1 MAIFWDAPVAPDAQ
15 TFFMRDLPYPS
26 NLGLLNLFGQQTH
39 ETDTIEM
46 AEIQRTNRTA
56 RYRAWDGR
64 VHKSSRDVG
73 SESRIRFIP
82 LSSSLDMGEYER
94 LQYQYST
101 MGVAGG
107 NEARLARAI
116 YNDSAQLTREV
127 QNRLELAWGDALS
140 DGILTISEG
149 GLTGSAGTLD
159 FGVPGDHKTTVGTA
173 WATVATAPALTD
185 IQTVVD
191 KYKDDNGF
199 PPGWMATSTT
209 ARRNL
214 RRNKQVIDAVFGSTG
229 GRTQVSENELS
240 TLLADEYDG
249 LSLLASYDS
258 NVDVDGVTTRTLAV
272 DKVLFLPPNLDD
284 LGHTAFG
291 TTVTALELVNSAKV
305 DFSFEEAAGIV
316 GIVNKG
322 DGIPFRQ
329 EVQVDAL
336 AMPVITGPMLLSI
349 LDVAP

>member
-15 TFFMRDLPYPS
+15 TYFMRELPYPS
-26 NLGLLNLFGQQTH
+26 NLGLLNLFGRQDH
-39 ETDTIEM
+39 ATDVIEM

-56 RYRAWDGR
+56 RYRAWDAR
-64 VHKSSRDVG
+64 VHKSTRDVG
-73 SESRIRFIP
+73 SEARIRFIP

-94 LQYQYST
+94 LQRRYAEL
-101 MGVAGG
+101 GIVGG
-107 NEARLARAI
+107 NEARLSDAI
-116 YNDSAQLTREV
+116 YQDSTQLTREV

-140 DGILTISEG
+140 DGILSISEG

-159 FGVPGDHKTTVGTA
+159 FGVPAGQKTTVGTA

-191 KYKDDNGF
+191 TYVDANGNA
-199 PPGWMATSTT
+199 PGFMVTST
-209 ARRNL
+209 AQRRNL
-214 RRNKQVIDAVFGSTG
+214 RRNRQVIDAVYGSTG
-229 GRTQVSENELS
+229 GRTQVSEAELS
-240 TLLADEYDG
+240 GLLADEFQG
-249 LSLLASYDS
+249 LTLLAPYDS
-258 NVDVDGVTTRTLAV
+258 NVDVDGATVRTLAA
-272 DKVLFLPPNLDD
+272 DKVIFLPPNLDD

-291 TTVTALELVNSAKV
+291 TTATALELVNSGRTEL
-305 DFSFEEAAGIV
+305 SFEEAAGIV
-316 GIVNKG
+316 GIVTKS

-336 AMPVITGPMLLSI
+336 AMPVITAPKLLSI